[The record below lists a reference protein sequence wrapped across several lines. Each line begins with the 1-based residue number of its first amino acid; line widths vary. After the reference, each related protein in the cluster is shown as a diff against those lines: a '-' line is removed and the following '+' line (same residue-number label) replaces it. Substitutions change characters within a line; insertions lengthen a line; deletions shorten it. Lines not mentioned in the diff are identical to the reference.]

1 VRVLIV
7 GAGPAAAAV
16 AIALSKSLDVE
27 VQVLDV
33 GGRLEEENEVARLR
47 MSQSDP
53 SGWATGDL
61 RTIRQTAVASKSHR
75 IPEKRIF
82 GSDFPFRNFGQ
93 LDGVSSER
101 DLNSH
106 VVSGAYGGFSNTWGA
121 QTMVFSEATFDD
133 WPFPRSELEQDYRAI
148 LGTIPYSAEEDDLAE
163 YFPLWGEADALP
175 PLSEGPDRILR
186 AYDRNRVKVRRQ
198 GVLVGKARL
207 AMRGAQC
214 VSCGLCMTGCPY
226 SLVYSASHTFDDLVR
241 SGRVDYVGGHVA
253 LELGEQEGQPFV
265 AARSLTSGRIET
277 FHADKVFVATGALGT
292 TRLVAH
298 SLGMWS
304 RRIHMSESAQFLVP
318 LLSLRGIKELTQDGS
333 FTLNQFNIVLP
344 FDEAGHDLV
353 QIHGYPYNEAMDDAL
368 PSLLQNPA
376 LRSVGS
382 ALLKRLTVGLGYL
395 PSWWSP
401 GFDVLLARPE
411 SEGALARMTLT
422 PSATDEALTGP
433 MLRAVVKRLVKSAP
447 YLGVMPVLPQIVL
460 SAPTKSYHFGG
471 SFPHARD
478 PKEGLESDVLG
489 RVHPWRDIHL
499 VDASVF
505 PTVPATTFT
514 LSIMAN
520 AHRIARSVIEAT
532 RG

>member
-1 VRVLIV
+1 MRVLIV

-16 AIALSKSLDVE
+16 AIALSTSPDVE
-27 VQVLDV
+27 IQVLDV
-33 GGRLEEENEVARLR
+33 GGRLEEENEAARLR
-47 MSQSDP
+47 MSKSEPSRWSKSDEQ
-53 SGWATGDL
+53 
-61 RTIRQTAVASKSHR
+61 TISQTAVASEHHR
-75 IPEKRIF
+75 LPEKRIF
-82 GSDFPFRNFGQ
+82 GSDFPFRDFGQ
-93 LDGVSSER
+93 LDGVRGEG

-121 QTMVFSEATFDD
+121 QTMVFSDATFND
-133 WPFPRSELEQDYRAI
+133 WPFTRSQLEEDYRAI
-148 LGTIPYSAEEDDLAE
+148 LNAIPYSAEEDDLAE
-163 YFPLWGEADALP
+163 YFPLWGTADALP
-175 PLSEGPDRILR
+175 PLSENPERILTS
-186 AYDRNRVKVRRQ
+186 YDRNRVKVRRQ

-207 AMRGAQC
+207 AIRGAKC

-241 SGRVDYVGGHVA
+241 SGRVDYVGGHLA
-253 LELGEQEGQPFV
+253 LSVGEQDGQPFV
-265 AARSLTSGRIET
+265 SARSQSSGRVET
-277 FHADKVFVATGALGT
+277 FHADKVFVACGALGT
-292 TRLVAH
+292 TRLVAQ

-304 RRIHMSESAQFLVP
+304 RRIHMSESAQFLMP
-318 LLSLRGIKELTQDGS
+318 LLSIRGMKKLTQDDS

-368 PSLLQNPA
+368 PSLLKNPA
-376 LRSVGS
+376 LKAVGS

-401 GFDVLLARPE
+401 GFDVTLERPA
-411 SEGALARMTLT
+411 SEGDLAPMTLT
-422 PSATDEALTGP
+422 PSSSVGADSRRR
-433 MLRAVVKRLVKSAP
+433 LRAVVKRLVKAAP
-447 YLGVMPVLPQIVL
+447 YLGVMPVLPQVAL

-471 SFPHARD
+471 SFPHSRS

-520 AHRIARSVIEAT
+520 AHRIARSVMEET

>member
-1 VRVLIV
+1 MRVLIV
-7 GAGPAAAAV
+7 GAGPSAAAV
-16 AIALSKSLDVE
+16 AIAMSKSNDVE
-27 VQVLDV
+27 IQVLDV
-33 GGRLEEENEVARLR
+33 GGRLEEDNDDARLR
-47 MSQSDP
+47 MSKSVPSDW
-53 SGWATGDL
+53 STGDL
-61 RTIRQTAVASKSHR
+61 RTIRRSAVASKNHR
-75 IPEKRIF
+75 LPEKRIF
-82 GSDFPFRNFGQ
+82 GSDFPFRDFGQ
-93 LDGVSSER
+93 LEGVISEG

-121 QTMVFSEATFDD
+121 QTMAFSESTFDD
-133 WPFPRSELEQDYRAI
+133 WPFPRSELENDYRAI
-148 LGTIPYSAEEDDLAE
+148 LKSIPYSAEDDDLAE
-163 YFPLWGEADALP
+163 YFPLWGDADELP
-175 PLSEGPDRILR
+175 PLGEIPNRLLK
-186 AYDRNRVKVRRQ
+186 AYNRNRIKVRRN
-198 GVLVGKARL
+198 GVLIGKARL
-207 AMRGAQC
+207 ALRGSEC

-226 SLVYSASHTFDDLVR
+226 SLVYSASQTFDELIR
-241 SGRVDYVGGHVA
+241 SGRVNYVGSHVA
-253 LELGEQEGQPFV
+253 LSLGEMEGRPYV
-265 AARSLTSGRIET
+265 AARSLSSGRVET
-277 FHADKVFVATGALGT
+277 FHADKVFVACGALGS
-292 TRLVAH
+292 TRLVAS

-318 LLSLRGIKELTQDGS
+318 FLSRRGMKNLTQNGS

-353 QIHGYPYNEAMDDAL
+353 QIHGYPYNDAMVDAL
-368 PSLLQNPA
+368 PGFLQHSA
-376 LRSVGS
+376 LKSVSS
-382 ALLKRLTVGLGYL
+382 ALLKRLTIGLGYL

-401 GFDVLLARPE
+401 GFDLKLERSK
-411 SEGALARMTLT
+411 SENALAKMTLM
-422 PSATDEALTGP
+422 PSPSNEAPTDK

-447 YLGVMPVLPQIVL
+447 YLGVMPVIPQVTL

-520 AHRIARSVIEAT
+520 AHRIARTVLEKS
-532 RG
+532 RD